1 MARKWIQSIDVEVD
15 ESGAIHVHEGF
26 LGLGKPDLL
35 QWAAGS
41 DEWAQADSGAVSH
54 DASVIFVRVGIGGAL
69 LSVADQA
76 GQEKPFIIPP
86 NYWREIAVPG
96 GIQASSRIVARNF
109 TTGDNFS
116 SLVVEVR

>member
-15 ESGAIHVHEGF
+15 ESGAIHVHEG
-26 LGLGKPDLL
+26 LSGLGKPDLL
-35 QWAAGS
+35 QWASGS
-41 DEWAQADSGAVSH
+41 DDWAEADNGAVSH
-54 DASVIFVRVGIGGAL
+54 NSSVIFVRVGIGGAL

-86 NYWREIAVPG
+86 NYWREIAVPDGIPAG
-96 GIQASSRIVARNF
+96 GRIVAKNF